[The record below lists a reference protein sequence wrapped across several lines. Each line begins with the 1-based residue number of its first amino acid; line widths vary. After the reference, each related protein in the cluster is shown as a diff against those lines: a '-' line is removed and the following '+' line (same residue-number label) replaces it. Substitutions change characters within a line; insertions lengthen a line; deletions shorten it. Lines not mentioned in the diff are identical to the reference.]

1 MTSVVE
7 RLARG
12 AGVTDRTR
20 IFLTVTLSAVAIFVG
35 AALGTLHAGDWPF
48 DRTASLRAVENSTGP
63 FGSVLAFVATF
74 LFGGVLA
81 WVIPILLLFL
91 AVSVARDAETPLRRL
106 AVKGLLGAVIANAFF
121 AVSPLT
127 RDTTVLRG
135 QLGDWTASGLVAVF
149 GEVGSAIVLVAGL
162 LLIVLGE
169 LHRARWVGAMV
180 AAGAAKA
187 SGAVGAARNA
197 LARRRDAATDYVKT
211 AVAKSTAAATD
222 EELDEDTDAERP
234 AAAASVSEPWTEPAR
249 KRRAEP
255 EIAISRPRAAESK
268 PREKKAAAKRDGG
281 ERTTPVEDA
290 SLPPMSILVHP
301 QEDGSGFTRD
311 ELKSWSGVLEEKLT
325 QFGVDGKVTAV
336 HHGPVVTTFEFE
348 PAPGV
353 RIKDIV
359 SRSDDLAL
367 AMRARSLRMIAPIP
381 GRAAVGIEMPNP
393 KGRTVYLA
401 EVLSEVTEKQRT
413 RGIAIGL
420 GVDVVGQPFLMN
432 LCEAPHLLIAGTT
445 GSGKSVCL
453 NTILTSILLHYRPSD
468 VQLLLVD
475 PKMVEMSQY
484 NGIPHLMHP
493 VITDPKDA
501 ARVLEYLVGEM
512 SRRNDLFRR
521 EGVRNID
528 SYNAKIALEK
538 VEKKNDDPA
547 RERLAYIVLVV
558 DELGDLALAKGV
570 DIESLL
576 TRLAQMARAAG
587 IHMVLATQRPSVDVI
602 VGKTKANFPTRI
614 AFRVATKVDSRTI
627 IDAIGADKLLGKGDM
642 LYMDAHHPQPV
653 RAHGA
658 WVSEGEIEQV
668 IAHWKAYRFEE
679 STLELAESRAG
690 AASLDGDLDPLFDE
704 AKGVV
709 TRYKQGSTSLLQR
722 KLHVGYSRAA
732 RLLDQLEQQGVVGPP
747 DGSKPRE
754 VYLDARSPE

>member
-1 MTSVVE
+1 M
-7 RLARG
+7 
-12 AGVTDRTR
+12 TDRAR
-20 IFLTVTLSAVAIFVG
+20 IFLTVTLGAVAVF
-35 AALGTLHAGDWPF
+35 AAVALASVHAGDWPF
-48 DRTASLRAVENSTGP
+48 DRTSSLRSVENLTGP
-63 FGSVLAFVATF
+63 FGSVLAFLSTA
-74 LFGGVLA
+74 LFGEILA
-81 WVIPILLLFL
+81 WVIPIMLVFL
-91 AVSVARDAETPLRRL
+91 GVSVARDAETPLRRL
-106 AVKGLLGAVIANAFF
+106 ALKGFVAAVLANAFF
-121 AVSPLT
+121 AVAPVA
-127 RDTTVLRG
+127 REAHALRG
-135 QLGDWTASGLVAVF
+135 ELGNLVASGLRAVF
-149 GEVGSAIVLVAGL
+149 GEVGSAIVLIAAFLLVVLSEVHRAHWVAG
-162 LLIVLGE
+162 
-169 LHRARWVGAMV
+169 V
-180 AAGAAKA
+180 AAAAVARAKSA
-187 SGAVGAARNA
+187 AVSARAA
-197 LARRRDAATDYVKT
+197 LARRGTVVNEYVRT
-211 AVAKSTAAATD
+211 AVARSAESSAADEAFDDD
-222 EELDEDTDAERP
+222 EEKPAASAKSAER
-234 AAAASVSEPWTEPAR
+234 WTEP
-249 KRRAEP
+249 KPRRHAEP
-255 EIAISRPRAAESK
+255 DIAISKPRARAEARPREG
-268 PREKKAAAKRDGG
+268 KAAKSNDG
-281 ERTTPVEDA
+281 ERTTPLADA
-290 SLPPMSILVHP
+290 SLPPLSILVHP

-311 ELKSWSGVLEEKLT
+311 ELKGWSGVLEEKLT

-381 GRAAVGIEMPNP
+381 GRDVVGIEMPNP
-393 KGRTVYLA
+393 RGRTVYLA

-413 RGIAIGL
+413 KGIAIGL

-432 LCEAPHLLIAGTT
+432 LCDAPHLLIAGTT

-501 ARVLEYLVGEM
+501 TRVLEFLVGEM
-512 SRRNDLFRR
+512 SRRNELCRR

-528 SYNAKIALEK
+528 SYNAKIAMEK
-538 VEKKNDDPA
+538 SAKKGDDL

-642 LYMDAHHPQPV
+642 LYMDSQHPQAA
-653 RAHGA
+653 RLHGA
-658 WVSEGEIEQV
+658 WVSETEIEQI
-668 IAHWKAYRFEE
+668 IAHWKAYRYEE
-679 STLELAESRAG
+679 STLALAESRAG
-690 AASLDGDLDPLFDE
+690 SASVDGEMDPLFDD
-704 AKGVV
+704 ARGIV

-722 KLHVGYSRAA
+722 KLHIGYSRAA
-732 RLLDQLEQQGVVGPP
+732 RLLDQLEQQGIVGPP

-754 VYLDARSPE
+754 VYLDAHTPE

>member
-1 MTSVVE
+1 MSSVAQ

-12 AGVTDRTR
+12 AGITDRTR
-20 IFLTVTLSAVAIFVG
+20 LFLTVALTAVAVFIAV
-35 AALGTLHAGDWPF
+35 ALATMHAGDWPF
-48 DRTASLRAVENSTGP
+48 DSTASLRAVENSTGP
-63 FGSVLAFVATF
+63 FGSVLAFATTV
-74 LFGGVLA
+74 LFGRVLA
-81 WVIPILLLFL
+81 WVIPLLLIFL

-106 AVKGLLGAVIANAFF
+106 AAKGLIAAVIANAFF

-127 RDTTVLRG
+127 RETLAMRG
-135 QLGDWTASGLVAVF
+135 KLGDWLAQGLHAVF
-149 GEVGSAIVLVAGL
+149 GEVGSAIVLIAGL

-169 LHRARWVGAMV
+169 MHRARWLGAMM
-180 AAGAAKA
+180 AAGASQA
-187 SGAVGAARNA
+187 SRAAASLREGIMH
-197 LARRRDAATDYVKT
+197 RRHAAADYVKT
-211 AVAKSTAAATD
+211 AVAKSTAAAA
-222 EELDEDTDAERP
+222 DEDAADDEPLAT
-234 AAAASVSEPWTEPAR
+234 AAATQPWVESAP
-249 KRRAEP
+249 KRRAEL
-255 EIAISRPRAAESK
+255 EIAISRPRAAETK
-268 PREKKAAAKRDGG
+268 TREKKAAAKRDTSD
-281 ERTTPVEDA
+281 RTTPLEDA

-381 GRAAVGIEMPNP
+381 GRAVVGIEMPNP
-393 KGRTVYLA
+393 RPRTVYLA

-512 SRRNDLFRR
+512 SRRNELLRR

-528 SYNAKIALEK
+528 SYNAKLVMEK
-538 VEKKNDDPA
+538 AEKKNDDPA

-658 WVSEGEIEQV
+658 WVSESEIEQV

-679 STLELAESRAG
+679 STLALAESRAG
-690 AASLDGDLDPLFDE
+690 AASVDGDLDPLFDE
-704 AKGVV
+704 ARGIV

>member
-1 MTSVVE
+1 MTSV
-7 RLARG
+7 ASRG
-12 AGVTDRTR
+12 AGVIDRTR
-20 IFLTVTLSAVAIFVG
+20 VFLTVSLGAVAVFTAV
-35 AALGTLHAGDWPF
+35 ALATLHAGDWPF
-48 DRTASLRAVENSTGP
+48 DRSASFRGVENLTGP
-63 FGSVLAFVATF
+63 FGSALVFVATA
-74 LFGGVLA
+74 LFGHVLA
-81 WVIPILLLFL
+81 WIIPVLLIFL
-91 AVSVARDAETPLRRL
+91 AASVARDAETPLRRL
-106 AVKGLLGAVIANAFF
+106 ALKGLFAVVLANAFF
-121 AVSPLT
+121 AVSPLS
-127 RDTTVLRG
+127 RDVSALRG
-135 QLGDWTASGLVAVF
+135 EVGDLLASGLKSVF
-149 GEVGSAIVLVAGL
+149 GEVGSAIVLVAAL

-169 LHRARWVGAMV
+169 IHRARWVGSIASV
-180 AAGAAKA
+180 GAAKA
-187 SGAVGAARNA
+187 SSAATSARSL
-197 LARRRDAATDYVKT
+197 LARRREVVNDYVKS
-211 AVAKSTAAATD
+211 AVARSASSYANEAGEEQAPKAARAAERWAEPTGRAAT
-222 EELDEDTDAERP
+222 
-234 AAAASVSEPWTEPAR
+234 EPD
-249 KRRAEP
+249 
-255 EIAISRPRAAESK
+255 IAISKPRARAESK
-268 PREKKAAAKRDGG
+268 PREKKAAKADAAD
-281 ERTTPVEDA
+281 RTTPLEDA
-290 SLPPMSILVHP
+290 SLPPISILVHP
-301 QEDGSGFTRD
+301 QEDGAGFTRD
-311 ELKSWSGVLEEKLT
+311 ELKGWSGVLEEKLM

-393 KGRTVYLA
+393 RGRTVYLA
-401 EVLSEVTEKQRT
+401 EVLSEITEKQRT
-413 RGIAIGL
+413 KGIAIGL

-432 LCEAPHLLIAGTT
+432 LCDAPHLLIAGTT

-538 VEKKNDDPA
+538 GAKKDDVA
-547 RERLAYIVLVV
+547 RERLAYIVLVI

-658 WVSEGEIEQV
+658 WVSESVIEQV
-668 IAHWKAYRFEE
+668 IAHWKAYRFDE

-690 AASLDGDLDPLFDE
+690 AASIDGEVDPLFDD
-704 AKGVV
+704 AKGIV

-722 KLHVGYSRAA
+722 KLHIGYSRAA

-754 VYLDARSPE
+754 VYLDAHTPE

>member
-1 MTSVVE
+1 M
-7 RLARG
+7 
-12 AGVTDRTR
+12 TDRTR
-20 IFLTVTLSAVAIFVG
+20 VFLTVTLSAVAIFIA
-35 AALGTLHAGDWPF
+35 AALATVHAGDWPF
-48 DRTASLRAVENSTGP
+48 DRTGSLRAVENSTGP
-63 FGSVLAFVATF
+63 FGSVLAFAATF
-74 LFGGVLA
+74 LFGSVLA
-81 WVIPILLLFL
+81 WVIPILLVFL
-91 AVSVARDAETPLRRL
+91 AISVARDAETPLRRL
-106 AVKGLLGAVIANAFF
+106 ALKGLLAAVIANAFF

-127 RDTTVLRG
+127 REVVPLRG

-169 LHRARWVGAMV
+169 LHRARWVARV
-180 AAGAAKA
+180 ATAAASKA
-187 SGAVGAARNA
+187 SDAAASVREA
-197 LARRRDAATDYVKT
+197 IARRHEAATDYVKT
-211 AVAKSTAAATD
+211 AVAKSTATAAEETSQD
-222 EELDEDTDAERP
+222 EEVLAP
-234 AAAASVSEPWTEPAR
+234 AASTEPWAEPAP

-255 EIAISRPRAAESK
+255 EIAISRPRAAEAK
-268 PREKKAAAKRDGG
+268 PREKRAAKRDTS
-281 ERTTPVEDA
+281 ERTTPLEDA

-301 QEDGSGFTRD
+301 QEDGAGYTRD

-393 KGRTVYLA
+393 RPRTVYLA

-432 LCEAPHLLIAGTT
+432 LCDAPHLLIAGTT

-453 NTILTSILLHYRPSD
+453 NTILTSVLLHYRPSD

-512 SRRNDLFRR
+512 SRRNELFRR

-528 SYNAKIALEK
+528 SYNAKLALEK
-538 VEKKNDDPA
+538 AEKRIDDPA

-614 AFRVATKVDSRTI
+614 AFRVATKVDSRTV

-642 LYMDAHHPQPV
+642 LYMDAHHPLPV

-658 WVSEGEIEQV
+658 WVSEAEIEQI
-668 IAHWKAYRFEE
+668 IAHWKAYRYEE

-690 AASLDGDLDPLFDE
+690 AASVGDDLDPLFDE

>member
-1 MTSVVE
+1 MGA
-7 RLARG
+7 LAVF
-12 AGVTDRTR
+12 A
-20 IFLTVTLSAVAIFVG
+20 AVAL
-35 AALGTLHAGDWPF
+35 ATMHAGDWPF
-48 DRTASLRAVENSTGP
+48 DRSASLRDVENHTGP
-63 FGSVLAFVATF
+63 FGSALAFAATV
-74 LFGGVLA
+74 LFGRALA
-81 WVIPILLLFL
+81 WVIPVLLVFL
-91 AVSVARDAETPLRRL
+91 SVSIARDAETPVRRL
-106 AVKGLLGAVIANAFF
+106 ALKGILAVVLANAFF
-121 AVSPLT
+121 AVSPLS
-127 RDTTVLRG
+127 RDVPALRG
-135 QLGDWTASGLVAVF
+135 ELGDLIASGLASVF
-149 GEVGSAIVLVAGL
+149 GEVGSAIVLVAGVL
-162 LLIVLGE
+162 LTVLGE
-169 LHRARWVGAMV
+169 VHRARWL
-180 AAGAAKA
+180 AGAASAAA
-187 SGAVGAARNA
+187 SQASRVASSVRE
-197 LARRRDAATDYVKT
+197 LFERRRAVVNDYVKT
-211 AVAKSTAAATD
+211 AVARSAQSSEPATDAPAEGERAARSARAAERWVEPSERAAA
-222 EELDEDTDAERP
+222 
-234 AAAASVSEPWTEPAR
+234 EPD
-249 KRRAEP
+249 
-255 EIAISRPRAAESK
+255 IAISRPRARAEAK
-268 PREKKAAAKRDGG
+268 PREKKTAKADAGD
-281 ERTTPVEDA
+281 RTTPLEDA
-290 SLPPMSILVHP
+290 SLPPLSILVHP
-301 QEDGSGFTRD
+301 QEDGAGFTRD

-359 SRSDDLAL
+359 SRADDLAL

-381 GRAAVGIEMPNP
+381 GRACVGIEMPNP
-393 KGRTVYLA
+393 RGRTVYLA

-413 RGIAIGL
+413 KGIAIGL

-432 LCEAPHLLIAGTT
+432 LCDAPHLLIAGTT

-501 ARVLEYLVGEM
+501 ARVLEFLVGEM
-512 SRRNDLFRR
+512 SRRNELFRR

-528 SYNAKIALEK
+528 SYNVKIALEK
-538 VEKKNDDPA
+538 SEKKGDDL

-642 LYMDAHHPQPV
+642 LYMDAHHPQPA
-653 RAHGA
+653 RLHGA
-658 WVSEGEIEQV
+658 WVSESEIEQV
-668 IAHWKAYRFEE
+668 IAHWKAYRYEE
-679 STLELAESRAG
+679 STLELAEARAG
-690 AASLDGDLDPLFDE
+690 AASMDGELDPLFDD
-704 AKGVV
+704 AKGIV

-722 KLHVGYSRAA
+722 KLHIGYSRAA
-732 RLLDQLEQQGVVGPP
+732 RLLDQLEQQGIVGPP

-754 VYLDARSPE
+754 VYLDAHTPE